1 MSRENVE
8 IVRAAYDAFNR
19 GDWDAAFRDM
29 HPDFEFAMQHAPNPG
44 PHRGRNDARARMED
58 GLAAYEAF
66 SYELDDLRE
75 SGEQVVALIRV
86 RVRPKGTTAEI
97 ENRVGH
103 VWALRDGKVVS
114 LHLFPKRDEALESA
128 GLRG

>member
-1 MSRENVE
+1 MSQGNVE
-8 IVRAAYDAFNR
+8 VVRGAYDAFNR

-29 HPDFEFAMQHAPNPG
+29 HPDFEFSMQHAPEPG
-44 PHRGRNDARARMED
+44 PYRGRNEARARIKD
-58 GLAAYEAF
+58 GVAAYEAV

-86 RVRPKGTTAEI
+86 RVRPKGATAEL

-103 VWALRDGKVVS
+103 VWTLREGKVVS
-114 LHLFPKRDEALESA
+114 LHLFPKREQALEAA
-128 GLRG
+128 GLRE

>member
-1 MSRENVE
+1 MSEENVE
-8 IVRAAYDAFNR
+8 VVRAAYDAFNR
-19 GDWDAAFRDM
+19 RDWAAMFRDM
-29 HPDFEFAMQHAPNPG
+29 HPDFELTIQRAPDPG
-44 PHRGRNDARARMED
+44 PHRGRKEARARIED
-58 GLAAYEAF
+58 MVAAYEAV

-103 VWALRDGKVVS
+103 VWTLRDGTIVS
-114 LHLFPKRDEALESA
+114 MHAFPKRDQALEAA
-128 GLRG
+128 GLRE